1 MSFYKDMEKSLLE
14 AIEIEKGNLPTAE
27 RKGMPAI
34 TYYVPNNDSDLIDK
48 FIELRKKENI
58 SQTKL
63 AELTGSKQQAIS
75 RTENK
80 EHSPSLKLFCSMV
93 NALGYKIELV
103 KKE

>member
-1 MSFYKDMEKSLLE
+1 
-14 AIEIEKGNLPTAE
+14 
-27 RKGMPAI
+27 MPAK
-34 TYYVPNNDSDLIDK
+34 TYYVPESDSDLIDR
-48 FIELRKKENI
+48 FVELRKKEKI

-93 NALGYKIELV
+93 AALGYEIELV
-103 KKE
+103 KKK